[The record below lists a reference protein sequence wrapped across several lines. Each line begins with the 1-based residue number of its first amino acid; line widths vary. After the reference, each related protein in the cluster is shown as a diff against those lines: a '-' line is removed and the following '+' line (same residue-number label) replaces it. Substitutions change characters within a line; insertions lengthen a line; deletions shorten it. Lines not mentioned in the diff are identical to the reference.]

1 LEGTFD
7 ILTLFW
13 LVSGLLLLFMGLKNY
28 KSQKEKFGAR
38 YVKYEIG
45 ISFLLLGFAR
55 IFTTKATPW
64 VSIPIV
70 LIFFIFNMLIH
81 IRNKKIQN

>member
-1 LEGTFD
+1 MEGTFD

-13 LVSGLLLLFMGLKNY
+13 LVIGSLLLFMGLKNY
-28 KSQKEKFGAR
+28 KSQKGKFDVR
-38 YVKYEIG
+38 YVRYEIG

-55 IFTTKATPW
+55 IFTTKATLW

-81 IRNKKIQN
+81 IRNKKMQN